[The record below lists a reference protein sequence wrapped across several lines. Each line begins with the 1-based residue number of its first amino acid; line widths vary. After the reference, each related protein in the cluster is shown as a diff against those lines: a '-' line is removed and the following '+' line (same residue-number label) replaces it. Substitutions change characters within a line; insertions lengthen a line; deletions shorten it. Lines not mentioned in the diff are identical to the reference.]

1 MKTIEPIGNTCN
13 WGFSLETE
21 RELMGHTEMG
31 YIENEPQHGHAPHEP
46 HKTGSA
52 ACETLEREPA
62 PHEPHQKPHHDQTRE
77 HAPACPHQHDE
88 KGHGDAHGH
97 GHGHSHNH
105 GEGVGKN
112 RLIAALAITLAVM
125 LSELVGAALT
135 GSLTLLVDLGHM
147 LTDCAGLTLAV
158 IAAHLQGRPATTRRT
173 WGWRRAEVISA
184 ALQSLLLI
192 LIGVYAC
199 IEAIKRLVTPEPIG
213 AQMLLAVGIIGL
225 LGNLAS
231 LTILIGAKSGNL
243 NLRVAFLEV
252 LNDSLGSVAVIVSAV
267 VMETTGWVQVDSVA
281 ALVIAALIVPR
292 AVMILRPAGLIL
304 MEATPKDLDLEK
316 VREHLLTLPHVVA
329 VHDLHASTVSTGLPV
344 LTAHVILED
353 ECFHD
358 GHTVEILGQIEDCLQ
373 HHHEISIYHTTIQLE
388 PASRADFHNWKEQ
401 V

>member
-1 MKTIEPIGNTCN
+1 MNHNDGQGED
-13 WGFSLETE
+13 EAR
-21 RELMGHTEMG
+21 RES
-31 YIENEPQHGHAPHEP
+31 APHETCQ
-46 HKTGSA
+46 HEHGGAYDREYKREYSGSQ
-52 ACETLEREPA
+52 
-62 PHEPHQKPHHDQTRE
+62 HEHRHN
-77 HAPACPHQHDE
+77 
-88 KGHGDAHGH
+88 HGH
-97 GHGHSHNH
+97 GHTHNH

-112 RLIAALAITLAVM
+112 RLTAALAITVTVM
-125 LSELVGAALT
+125 LAELVGAALT

-147 LTDCAGLTLAV
+147 LTDCAGLVLAV
-158 IAAHLQGRPATTRRT
+158 TAAHLQGRPATNRRT
-173 WGWRRAEVISA
+173 WGWRRVEVISA

-213 AQMLLAVGIIGL
+213 VEMLLAVGIIGL

-292 AVMILRPAGLIL
+292 AVMILRPAGSIL
-304 MEATPKDLDLEK
+304 MEATPKDLNLEK

-358 GHTVEILGQIEDCLQ
+358 GHSVEILGQIENCLQ

-388 PASRADFHNWKEQ
+388 PASRADVHNWKEE